1 MSTRAQWA
9 TDRLSAWLQESETGA
24 ALYLLEQIREA
35 VEHWT
40 ECDGMDRTC
49 AGIADECADNPDPQ
63 DCEHCATPCEEC
75 QNHRAGYGTGTWA
88 TRRALDVVAD
98 LEKLLEARDLER
110 AS

>member
-24 ALYLLEQIREA
+24 ALYLLEQIKEA

-40 ECDGMDRTC
+40 ECDGMDRSC
-49 AGIADECADNPDPQ
+49 AGTTDECEWAER
-63 DCEHCATPCEEC
+63 CEHCTTPCQEC
-75 QNHRAGYGTGTWA
+75 QNYRAGYGTGTWA
-88 TRRALDVVAD
+88 TRRTLDVVTD
-98 LEKLLEARDLER
+98 LERLLEARGLER